1 MVEDLKMP
9 IEIATNL
16 RKNGIN
22 TEIYL
27 NNKKLKAKFKYA
39 NKVEIPNVVIIGED

>member
-27 NNKKLKAKFKYA
+27 NNKKLRQNLNMQINWKFQML
-39 NKVEIPNVVIIGED
+39 